1 MKTSDDMEMWNDEQ
15 TPCEGDYVLSDTGA
29 LGAKTLVSIVGGK
42 TLGAYDD
49 FESAMVAIKADM
61 EAGKFWP
68 DVQRKSAKTTVA
80 RTTNTIANRMPMF
93 RKTGNCT
100 ISARPISSKA
110 GEVPTKRTMEGL
122 RQSACLG

>member
-68 DVQRKSAKTTVA
+68 DVWTLSDHGNLSL
-80 RTTNTIANRMPMF
+80 RTDELP
-93 RKTGNCT
+93 
-100 ISARPISSKA
+100 
-110 GEVPTKRTMEGL
+110 E
-122 RQSACLG
+122 